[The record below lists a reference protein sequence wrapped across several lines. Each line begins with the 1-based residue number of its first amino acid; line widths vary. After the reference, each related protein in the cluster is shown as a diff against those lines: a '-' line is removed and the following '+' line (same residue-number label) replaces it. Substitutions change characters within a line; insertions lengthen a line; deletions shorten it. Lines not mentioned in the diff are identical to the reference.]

1 MFQLNKLGADHV
13 IDYAAEDAAHSSY
26 YAPSRVS
33 RLSGI
38 FELAAKERALA
49 NTHLNM
55 PYRPQTVSWR
65 LLLRHA
71 EYIEKWARML
81 VEKAQ
86 GNDYRSAELS
96 KAFCDD
102 FGRYELE
109 MERYYD
115 HSLACQVL
123 GQINTNFLT
132 IILQ

>member
-1 MFQLNKLGADHV
+1 MEGQASEDPDHS
-13 IDYAAEDAAHSSY
+13 AY

-38 FELAAKERALA
+38 WELAAKERALA
-49 NTHLNM
+49 KAHLNM

-65 LLLRHA
+65 LLLRHT
-71 EYIEKWARML
+71 EYIEKWAQL
-81 VEKAQ
+81 LIEKAQ
-86 GNDYRSAELS
+86 GNDYRAAELA

-115 HSLACQVL
+115 HSLACRVL
-123 GQINTNFLT
+123 EQINTKFLT
-132 IILQ
+132 IILE